1 MEQEQVK
8 NRNWSVIL
16 RGLQSFIG
24 LIILCIIISLLSPR
38 FLTTANILNVLRQ
51 TSLNAV
57 MAIGMTFVILTGGI
71 DLSVGSVLAFSGMV
85 AAGLSHS
92 GMNAAGAI
100 IVGLIIGTVLGFF
113 NGLAVTKGNVP
124 PFIATLAM
132 MTMARG
138 ATLVYSNGQP
148 KTGLGDDFFF
158 LGNGKVMAIPFPA
171 IVLIIVLII
180 AYYILSQTATGR
192 YVYAT
197 GSNEK
202 AAGLSGIKTE
212 RIKILVYAVSGFC
225 AAMSGMIVTSML
237 NSASPTAGSGG
248 ELDAIAA
255 VVLGGTSL
263 SGGQG
268 NVGGTIIGALI
279 IGVLNNGLNLLNVSS
294 YYQQLIKG
302 VVILGA
308 VLIDRKR
315 R

>member
-1 MEQEQVK
+1 MEQTKKRDCSAFLRGMQ
-8 NRNWSVIL
+8 SVI
-16 RGLQSFIG
+16 GLLG
-24 LIILCIIISLLSPR
+24 LCVVLSLLSPR
-38 FLTTANILNVLRQ
+38 FLRWGNILNVLTQ

-71 DLSVGSVLAFSGMV
+71 DLSVGSVLAFSGMIT
-85 AAGLSHS
+85 AGMIRS
-92 GMNAAGAI
+92 G
-100 IVGLIIGTVLGFF
+100 F
-113 NGLAVTKGNVP
+113 NVWIAVIAGLAVGTALGFVNGLSVTKGKVP

-148 KTGLGDDFFF
+148 KSNLGKAFGF
-158 LGNGKVMAIPFPA
+158 LGQGRILSIPVP
-171 IVLIIVLII
+171 VIILLLVFII
-180 AYYILSQTATGR
+180 SYYILGQTSTGR
-192 YVYAT
+192 YIYAT

-202 AAGLSGIKTE
+202 AAKLSGIKTDN
-212 RIKILVYAVSGFC
+212 IKLLVYAISGFT
-225 AAMSGMIVTSML
+225 AALTGMVVTSML
-237 NSASPTAGSGG
+237 DSASPNAGTGA

-268 NVGGTIIGALI
+268 SVVGTIIGALI

-302 VVILGA
+302 VVILVA
-308 VLIDRKR
+308 VLIDRRKR
-315 R
+315 

>member
-1 MEQEQVK
+1 MEQTK
-8 NRNWSVIL
+8 SRDWSVVL
-16 RGLQSFIG
+16 RGLQSLIG
-24 LIILCIIISLLSPR
+24 LLGLCIILSLLSPR
-38 FLTTANILNVLRQ
+38 FLTTGNILNVLRQ

-57 MAIGMTFVILTGGI
+57 MAVGMTFVILTGGI
-71 DLSVGSVLAFSGMV
+71 DLSVGSILAFSGMV

-100 IVGLIIGTVLGFF
+100 IVGLIIGTALGFIS
-113 NGLAVTKGNVP
+113 GLAVTKGNVP

-148 KTGLGDDFFF
+148 KTGLGDDFAFI
-158 LGNGKVMAIPFPA
+158 GNGKVWVIPFPV
-171 IVLIIVLII
+171 IVLLILLIV

-192 YVYAT
+192 YIYAT
-197 GSNEK
+197 GSNER
-202 AAGLSGIKTE
+202 AAGLSGIKTD
-212 RIKILVYAVSGFC
+212 RIKILVYAISGLT
-225 AAMSGMIVTSML
+225 AALSGMIVTSML

-248 ELDAIAA
+248 ELDAIAS

-268 NVGGTIIGALI
+268 SVAGTIIGALI

-302 VVILGA
+302 IVILGA

>member
-1 MEQEQVK
+1 LEQEQVK

-158 LGNGKVMAIPFPA
+158 LGNGKVMAIPF
-171 IVLIIVLII
+171 
-180 AYYILSQTATGR
+180 Q
-192 YVYAT
+192 
-197 GSNEK
+197 
-202 AAGLSGIKTE
+202 
-212 RIKILVYAVSGFC
+212 
-225 AAMSGMIVTSML
+225 
-237 NSASPTAGSGG
+237 
-248 ELDAIAA
+248 
-255 VVLGGTSL
+255 
-263 SGGQG
+263 
-268 NVGGTIIGALI
+268 
-279 IGVLNNGLNLLNVSS
+279 LL
-294 YYQQLIKG
+294 Y
-302 VVILGA
+302 
-308 VLIDRKR
+308 
-315 R
+315 

>member
-1 MEQEQVK
+1 MEQTK
-8 NRNWSVIL
+8 SRDWSGIL
-16 RGLQSFIG
+16 RGLQSLIG
-24 LIILCIIISLLSPR
+24 LIGLCIILTLLSPR
-38 FLTTANILNVLRQ
+38 FWTTGNILNVLRQ
-51 TSLNAV
+51 TSLNAI

-71 DLSVGSVLAFSGMV
+71 DLSVGSVLAFSGIV

-92 GMNAAGAI
+92 GVHALVAI
-100 IVGLIIGTVLGFF
+100 IAGLIIGTVLGFI
-113 NGLAVTKGNVP
+113 NGLSVTKGNVP

-148 KTGLGDDFFF
+148 KTGLGDSFSF
-158 LGNGKVMAIPFPA
+158 LGNGKILSIPFPV
-171 IVLIIVLII
+171 IVLLLVLII

-192 YVYAT
+192 YIYAT
-197 GSNEK
+197 GSNER
-202 AAGLSGIKTE
+202 AARLSGIKTD
-212 RIKILVYAVSGFC
+212 RIKILVYAISGFT
-225 AAMSGMIVTSML
+225 AALSGMIVTSML
-237 NSASPTAGSGG
+237 NSASPTAGTGA

-268 NVGGTIIGALI
+268 GVAGTIIGALI

-302 VVILGA
+302 IVILAA
-308 VLIDRKR
+308 VLIDRRKR
-315 R
+315 